1 MFDFT
6 QEERK
11 VVIFL
16 VAVALIGAGTH
27 YLVKHFSGGKTVAS
41 FSRDL
46 GKVDLNSADKK
57 LLMAIS
63 GIGEKLADRIIEYR
77 QKHEGFSDLNELK
90 DIKGVSDSKF
100 VKIKEYLFVK

>member
-11 VVIFL
+11 VVLFL
-16 VAVALIGAGTH
+16 VAVALVGVGTN
-27 YLVKHFSGGKTVAS
+27 YLVKYFSGGETVAS

-46 GKVDLNSADKK
+46 GKIDLNSADKR

-90 DIKGVSDSKF
+90 DIKGVSDAKF

>member
-11 VVIFL
+11 VVLFL
-16 VAVALIGAGTH
+16 VAVSLMGIGVNSI
-27 YLVKHFSGGKTVAS
+27 VKHFSGGKTVAS

-77 QKHEGFSDLNELK
+77 EKHEGFSDINELK
-90 DIKGVSDSKF
+90 DIKGVNETKF
-100 VKIKEYLFVK
+100 LRIKEYLAIK